1 MHGVQM
7 WPQVQI
13 RASQLSHRI
22 FPREELEE
30 QEAFVRIKR
39 RTGREMKL
47 WMKIKRRAECEKI
60 IKQLKRK
67 GSEVKENVFTSQV
80 LNSKKF

>member
-1 MHGVQM
+1 
-7 WPQVQI
+7 
-13 RASQLSHRI
+13 
-22 FPREELEE
+22 
-30 QEAFVRIKR
+30 
-39 RTGREMKL
+39 MKL